1 MLKDNE
7 YVAFKQRSKKHSYTT
22 LKTIYFWGMKIGR
35 IEGQIKEKW
44 GEVRWYAKLDAPSSI
59 HDLIYI
65 GEFRGKYQWDP
76 TKGIGYKLLDVINN
90 MSQFFSL
97 LLYVFVL
104 HRLFFYNV
112 AYWVAIMKNRDCAHD
127 IVWAADYP
135 KKILFGNRIAL
146 ASHKKSQRLLAKD

>member
-1 MLKDNE
+1 MLKDHE
-7 YVAFKQRSKKHSYTT
+7 YAAFKQRSKKHTRST
-22 LKTIYFWGMKIGR
+22 LSTIYFWGMKIGR
-35 IEGQIKEKW
+35 IEGQLKDKW

-59 HDLIYI
+59 HDLIYV

-90 MSQFFSL
+90 MSKFFSL

-104 HRLFFYNV
+104 YKLFFYNV
-112 AYWVAIMKNRDCAHD
+112 AYWVAILKNRDCAHD
-127 IVWAADYP
+127 IIWAADYP
-135 KKILFGNRIAL
+135 KKILFSNKMAT